1 MQASVFESGWQI
13 DELMRTHRQV
23 VAPSHQGKGRA
34 VLSLDWTFAHHPYSH
49 NKIFAAKAAY
59 DYVNRC
65 WSRYQTV
72 VTAAIANPH
81 RVDGVAVDVQ
91 FPNYAKEELA

>member
-34 VLSLDWTFAHHPYSH
+34 VLSLDWSLP
-49 NKIFAAKAAY
+49 IIPI
-59 DYVNRC
+59 
-65 WSRYQTV
+65 
-72 VTAAIANPH
+72 VTKSLPPKRRMITSITAGAAIKPW
-81 RVDGVAVDVQ
+81 
-91 FPNYAKEELA
+91 